1 MGIKGKN
8 NEGEK
13 FNAETKKK
21 KEKKIFVMYSALLC

>member
-21 KEKKIFVMYSALLC
+21 KEKKSL